1 MKKIT
6 NLRTFLIYLALVAG
20 MLILANLVSRRLFF
34 RWDLTE
40 NNIYTLSASS
50 KAIIAKLDDRLLAKV
65 FFSDN
70 LPGQYAN
77 NRRYLQDILEE
88 FQAYSKGQLH
98 FEFYRPEDNDEL
110 ESEAQRYGIPPMQ
123 LQAIENDRMEIK
135 NVWMGLALLYEDKR
149 EVLPVIQTTSGLE
162 YELASAIKKLIDTD
176 RRSVGIA
183 ADPRWDGKNQNIR
196 RVLGQT
202 YNVRTVNL
210 DQPVPI
216 DIDLLLVNGVMD
228 SLPATNL
235 YNLDQYVMS
244 GRPLLLAQNQVEVN
258 LSRGR
263 GQRIRSNFPDLLR
276 HYGVEI
282 KPNIIADRISGQV
295 AVETQRGIF
304 RMRNTVDYPFFP
316 RIQRFNADHVV
327 VAGLEEVRLVFASEV
342 TGAIDSSR
350 AGTAR
355 FEPLMTTS
363 EFTAVMREPFFNF
376 SFENNPVF
384 QQLNGPGRAVAGLL
398 RGEVTSYFTEDT
410 QPEEATGFIPAT
422 MGAQLLVIGDGTFFS
437 DESGAIRRENLE
449 LVLNAVDYL
458 VGDEEL
464 IAIRSREVTTRP
476 LKELSDGTRRS
487 LKWANILG
495 PSMLIVATGLWRWRS
510 NRKRRT
516 LLEQIY
522 GH

>member
-6 NLRTFLIYLALVAG
+6 NLRTFLVYLSMVVG
-20 MLILANLVSRRLFF
+20 MIVLANLVSRRLFF

-40 NNIYTLSASS
+40 NNIYTLSESS

-65 FFSDN
+65 YFSDN

-88 FQAYSKGQLH
+88 FQAYSKGRFH
-98 FEFYRPEDNDEL
+98 FEFYRPEDDDEL
-110 ESEAQRYGIPPMQ
+110 EREAQRYGIPPMQ

-135 NVWMGLALLYEDKR
+135 NVWMGLALLYEDNR

-162 YELASAIKKLIDTD
+162 YELASAIKKLIDID
-176 RRSVGIA
+176 KRSVGIA
-183 ADPRWDGKNQNIR
+183 ADPRWEGKNQNIR

-202 YNVRTVNL
+202 YDVRTVNL
-210 DQPVPI
+210 EQPIPA

-228 SLPATNL
+228 SLPTTKL
-235 YNLDQYVMS
+235 YNLDQFIMS
-244 GRPLLLAQNQVEVN
+244 GRPLLLAQNQVDVD
-258 LSRGR
+258 LSQGR
-263 GQRIRSNFPDLLR
+263 GSRIRSNFPDVVR
-276 HYGVEI
+276 HYGVDI
-282 KPNIIADRISGQV
+282 KPTIVADRISGQV

-304 RMRNTVDYPFFP
+304 RMRNMVDYPFFP
-316 RIQRFNADHVV
+316 RIQNFNEEHIVV
-327 VAGLEEVRLVFASEV
+327 GGLEVVRMVFASEV
-342 TGAIDSSR
+342 TAAIDSSR

-355 FEPLMTTS
+355 FVPLMTTS
-363 EFTAVMREPFFNF
+363 DFTAVMSEPFFNF
-376 SFENNPVF
+376 GFENNPIF
-384 QQLNGPGRAVAGLL
+384 QQLNGPGRGVAGLL
-398 RGEVTSYFTEDT
+398 LGEVTSYFTDQT
-410 QPEEATGFIPAT
+410 KPDEAAGFIAST
-422 MGAQLLVIGDGTFFS
+422 VGAQLLVIGDGTFFS
-437 DESGAIRRENLE
+437 DESGANWPENLN

-487 LKWANILG
+487 LKWANIFG
-495 PSMLIVATGLWRWRS
+495 PSLLIVVTGLWRWRS
-510 NRKRRT
+510 SRKRQAH
-516 LLEQIY
+516 LEQIY